1 MKYPPV
7 EVVEF
12 ISRKTAYSGNY
23 GISLSEIWNE
33 ISTFLEEPIDAFLK
47 NIIWQWVF
55 LNEKGTPHQIGYEGL
70 DDEQEGLNVFR
81 EDLNI
86 PLPLIGT
93 YDEFIASNGGNENQL
108 RLKPTPPTQW
118 KYLTGLVNSKRL
130 KLQLGEFPFQ
140 LLVEIARHGSSGI
153 LAPDLSKNTNQD
165 PRSLTPRLKKLE
177 DLNLISKRNY
187 YNEISKQHT
196 NLCIHKNFVKDDVSS
211 AIADL
216 NENLESSRNVEKTKI
231 YVVNAVKSAPNQL
244 RGFADLK
251 VELKL
256 DKNKSSS
263 KFFRSIIEYLD
274 KRGYVERLMV
284 KESDNKSLTYC
295 IKFLKDLAKDYDERD
310 EIADFFNELDDV
322 DGIEDEE
329 TNPEDEP
336 SIPSLTKHFPLQ
348 NQFFQFI
355 QSHGTDGATSMDIVR
370 HITGV
375 SDCRPY
381 TKSLDIFT
389 SFVIDNDKLKKLK
402 KFEDEYEDYSIV
414 RGYDF
419 EGKYKFYRYFTRD
432 NYLKISKTTR
442 ADKKIK
448 SISSKKQPKT
458 AGIHYL
464 NKKHYVALGKI
475 SQTSLFN
482 NSKVSNKRKLDELH
496 DIDQNENT
504 KVERRGRPKR
514 GDTRS
519 QKVQSNKD
527 KANGPPKD
535 VSQVTNSD
543 FPNASSNTNSP
554 SVDPTEI
561 PILVDNSLLSIDF
574 NIQAGHELGNTN
586 LSMGQEIE
594 PVINSLTKDAI
605 SKSLSTARLDNSKKN
620 SVSASVGSLK
630 AIKRRSALI
639 EIIKAQGGAT
649 YTAANLCRLVDEKL
663 GNSTITDK
671 KTLARDVSYLI
682 SIKDLDAEDITFTR
696 SGQVVTRKLLILTDP
711 TLRPSKEFIENI
723 KKDCLNDNSNK
734 QNLYT
739 NRRVIEDEVTLYN
752 PTPAKKKSGTRLAS
766 LKSKT
771 KIAKIKREID
781 DDDDGTSISDR
792 ESELKNK
799 KHKGSESAKK
809 ATKNGEES
817 KSVGKGSDDAVQFYL
832 PKRRKG
838 RTKQN
843 QSKIKTTNDLSTKSS
858 VYRVRGENRFDQE
871 QATCL
876 YRAVIISRSFKRGPI
891 DFEAIARLFDGMDA
905 GEVKRKWISVRK
917 VAGGLSAVMRGI
929 KVFEKIVT
937 RAIEDGNVTTSDLTE
952 IDYEFLLSI
961 WEDAD
966 NSILDGMDTNPF
978 YSTIEGN
985 LEDYEIP
992 PYKDYQA
999 ELFEQLEE
1007 NSMRQK
1013 EAILSSTTFYYSEG
1027 IEKIVPKAHDD
1038 LRSTLKATFATAE
1051 ENFSK
1056 QSVNN
1061 ILSEYGEE
1069 NTQEAITSLLKDK
1082 EISYY
1087 SLQDSDI
1094 RFILTDKFYNLISH
1108 KVFTPKFFHQ
1118 ASRFESNLKAVIEA
1132 RKGLIL
1138 SQGISSG
1145 EIAGLLNLLICDG
1158 PPLKV
1163 TRIDKTYKFAG
1174 YESRLIDK
1182 SKLSCNIIV
1191 SSENDTRWKNLIDI
1205 IPIPTG
1211 KACSHIWLD
1220 LNGSINSALWR
1231 KIIISIL
1238 YHIVFKPGVTRAA
1251 LYKKMQTVL
1260 SVRDY
1265 LEVLSWL
1272 ESSNVIKEGTWDSLF
1287 ANNQWF
1293 SIIGN

>member
-12 ISRKTAYSGNY
+12 ILRKTAYSGNY
-23 GISLSEIWNE
+23 GISLFEIWKE
-33 ISTFLEEPIDAFLK
+33 ISTFLEEPIDTFLK

-55 LNEKGTPHQIGYEGL
+55 LNEQEAPNQSEYEGF

-86 PLPLIGT
+86 PLPIIGT
-93 YDEFIASNGGNENQL
+93 YDEFIASNGGNESKL

-118 KYLTGLVNSKRL
+118 KYLTGLVNLKRL

-140 LLVEIARHGSSGI
+140 LLVEIARHGPSGI

-216 NENLESSRNVEKTKI
+216 NENLESSRNVEKTKL
-231 YVVNAVKSAPNQL
+231 YVVNAVKTAPNQL

-295 IKFLKDLAKDYDERD
+295 IKFLKDLPKDYDEKD
-310 EIADFFNELDDV
+310 EITDFFNELDDV
-322 DGIEDEE
+322 DGVEDDETNSEDES
-329 TNPEDEP
+329 

-355 QSHGTDGATSMDIVR
+355 ESHGTDGATSMDIVR

-389 SFVIDNDKLKKLK
+389 SFVIDNDKLKRLK

-419 EGKYKFYRYFTRD
+419 EGKYKFYRYFTKH
-432 NYLKISKTTR
+432 NYMKISNTTSI
-442 ADKKIK
+442 DKKAK
-448 SISSKKQPKT
+448 SISLKKQSKT
-458 AGIHYL
+458 AGIHSL

-482 NSKVSNKRKLDELH
+482 NNKVSSKRKLDEVL
-496 DIDQNENT
+496 DMDQNENT

-519 QKVQSNKD
+519 QKVQLNKD
-527 KANGPPKD
+527 RVKKASKD
-535 VSQVTNSD
+535 ISQVTNSD
-543 FPNASSNTNSP
+543 FSNVSSTTNSP
-554 SVDPTEI
+554 SVDPSDI

-574 NIQAGHELGNTN
+574 NIQSGHELGPTN
-586 LSMGQEIE
+586 LTMEQENE
-594 PVINSLTKDAI
+594 PAINKLTKAAI
-605 SKSLSTARLDNSKKN
+605 SKSLPTARLDNSKK
-620 SVSASVGSLK
+620 SSTFASVGSLK
-630 AIKRRSALI
+630 AIKRRSTLI
-639 EIIKAQGGAT
+639 DIIKAQGGAT

-711 TLRPSKEFIENI
+711 ALRPSKEFIENI
-723 KKDCLNDNSNK
+723 KKDCLNDNTNK

-752 PTPAKKKSGTRLAS
+752 PTPTKKKNGTRLAS

-771 KIAKIKREID
+771 KVAKVKREV
-781 DDDDGTSISDR
+781 DDDDGASISDR
-792 ESELKNK
+792 ESELKDK
-799 KHKGSESAKK
+799 RPKGRDERKV
-809 ATKNGEES
+809 TKNEEGS
-817 KSVGKGSDDAVQFYL
+817 NSVQKGLDDAVQFYL

-838 RTKQN
+838 RRKQS
-843 QSKIKTTNDLSTKSS
+843 QGKIKTSNDLSTKSS
-858 VYRVRGENRFDQE
+858 IYRVRGENRFDQE

-929 KVFEKIVT
+929 KVFEKIIT

-966 NSILDGMDTNPF
+966 NSILDGMDTNPL

-992 PYKDYQA
+992 PYKDYQV

-1013 EAILSSTTFYYSEG
+1013 EAILSSSTFYYSDG
-1027 IEKIVPKAHDD
+1027 IEKIVPKPHDD
-1038 LRSTLKATFATAE
+1038 LRSTLKATFATTE
-1051 ENFSK
+1051 ENFSR

-1061 ILSEYGEE
+1061 ILSEYGEV
-1069 NTQEAITSLLKDK
+1069 NTQEAITSLLRDK

-1094 RFILTDKFYNLISH
+1094 RFILTDKFYNLVSH

-1132 RKGLIL
+1132 RKGLII

-1145 EIAGLLNLLICDG
+1145 EIAGLLNLLIGDD

-1191 SSENDTRWKNLIDI
+1191 SSENDTRWKNAVDI

-1220 LNGSINSALWR
+1220 LNGNINSTLWI
-1231 KIIISIL
+1231 KIVISIL
-1238 YHIVFKPGVTRAA
+1238 YHIVFKPGVTRAG
-1251 LYKKMQTVL
+1251 LYKRMQTVL

-1265 LEVLSWL
+1265 LEVLTWL
-1272 ESSNVIKEGTWDSLF
+1272 ERSNVIREGTWDSLF